1 MSESENLFARARAV
15 IPGGVNS
22 PVRAFGA
29 VGGTPRV
36 IARACGARLFDVD
49 GAELLDYVM
58 SYGAIILGHADPRI
72 VETVR
77 NAVALGSSYGAP
89 TEAEV
94 LLAERIAGLVPGIEK
109 VRMVSSGT
117 EAVMSAVRLAR
128 AVTGR
133 PKIVKFAGCYHGHS
147 DAMLARAGSGLATL
161 GIPGTPGVTE
171 GATADTIVLPYN
183 DQGAADAA
191 FAEMGEQ
198 IAGVIIEPLAANM
211 GVVPA
216 DLGFLQ
222 ALRARCSGAGAL
234 LIFDEVI
241 TGFRLGLGGAQQR
254 YGITPDL
261 TCLGKIIGGGLPV
274 GAFGGPARV
283 MDQLAPDGP
292 VYQAGTLSG
301 NPLAMAAGL
310 AVLDALVADP
320 PYERLERTATLLCEA
335 IAEASI
341 GAGVPVTVNRE
352 GSVFSAF
359 FLGEPVTD
367 YDVAGRQDAAAY
379 ARFFHAM
386 LARGINLAPG
396 AFEAWFVSAA
406 HTPADIDRT
415 AVAIE
420 EAILESRG

>member
-36 IARACGARLFDVD
+36 ISRASGARLVD
-49 GAELLDYVM
+49 ADGEELLDFVM
-58 SYGAIILGHADPRI
+58 SYGAIILGHADPR
-72 VETVR
+72 VVDAVR
-77 NAVALGSSYGAP
+77 EAVGRGSSYGAP
-89 TEAEV
+89 TEGEV

-128 AVTGR
+128 GATGR
-133 PKIVKFAGCYHGHS
+133 AKIVKFAGCYHGHS
-147 DAMLARAGSGLATL
+147 DALLARAGSGVATL

-171 GATADTIVLPYN
+171 GAAGDTIVLPYN
-183 DQGAADAA
+183 DLAAVETL
-191 FAEMGEQ
+191 FAETGDQ
-198 IAGVIIEPLAANM
+198 IAAVIVEPLAANM

-216 DLGFLQ
+216 AAGFLLGIQ
-222 ALRARCSGAGAL
+222 RQCSAAGAL

-241 TGFRLGLGGAQQR
+241 SGFRLGLGGAQER
-254 YGITPDL
+254 YGVTPDL

-310 AVLDALVADP
+310 AVLDALAADP
-320 PYERLERTATLLCEA
+320 PYAQLERAAASLCDA
-335 IAEASI
+335 LTDASVQT
-341 GAGVPVTVNRE
+341 GVPLTVNRD

-359 FLGEPVTD
+359 FREQPVTD
-367 YDVAGRQDAAAY
+367 YESAGAQDTEAY
-379 ARFFHAM
+379 ARFFHGM
-386 LARGINLAPG
+386 LRRGINLAPG

-406 HTPADIDRT
+406 HTSDDLER
-415 AVAIE
+415 AV
-420 EAILESRG
+420 EAARESIRESVG